1 MAREKR
7 GKLMAMNCTA
17 IQASGLLIAALTAP
31 VGAAQTLS
39 RAEADTMNAKI
50 ERIVAAAEAER
61 PTDAPPLVT
70 SFTDRE
76 TNAYIQFYGH
86 EFLPPGVAEPRVR
99 FGDAGR
105 VAARAVVDL
114 DAVRAARE
122 RSWLDPLAFVTGSV
136 EVIANGAV
144 ATDRGQGVVRFESA
158 TVGGISVP
166 KAVAQELLRFYTR
179 SPERPGGFAFDEPFP
194 LPPGVRS
201 ITVDTGRATLV
212 Q

>member
-1 MAREKR
+1 MKCIRVR
-7 GKLMAMNCTA
+7 RTA
-17 IQASGLLIAALTAP
+17 LAAAALLLATA
-31 VGAAQTLS
+31 GATQTSS
-39 RAEADTMNAKI
+39 RADADAMNAKI
-50 ERIVAAAEAER
+50 ERVIAAADEDR
-61 PTDAPPLVT
+61 PAGAPPLVT

-76 TNAYIQFYGH
+76 TNAYIEFYGH
-86 EFLPPGVAEPRVR
+86 EFLPAGVAEPRVR
-99 FGDAGR
+99 FGADGR

-136 EVIANGAV
+136 EVVASGAV
-144 ATDRGQGVVRFESA
+144 AVERGEGVVRFESA
-158 TVGGISVP
+158 TVGGIAVP
-166 KAVAQELLRFYTR
+166 KTVAQELLRFYTR

-201 ITVDTGRATLV
+201 IAVDTGQATLV

>member
-7 GKLMAMNCTA
+7 GKLVPMNCTA
-17 IQASGLLIAALTAP
+17 RRASALVIAALSATA
-31 VGAAQTLS
+31 AAQTLS
-39 RAEADTMNAKI
+39 RAEADAMNAKI

-61 PTDAPPLVT
+61 AANAEPLVT

-76 TNAYIQFYGH
+76 TNAYIEFYGH

-99 FGDAGR
+99 FGAAGR

-144 ATDRGQGVVRFESA
+144 VTDRGEGVVRFESA
-158 TVGGISVP
+158 TVGGIGVP
-166 KAVAQELLRFYTR
+166 KTVAQELLRFYTR

-201 ITVDTGRATLV
+201 IAVDTGRATLV